1 MTIGGNLGKKNADG
15 RMFPILGDNVTVG
28 GGARL
33 LGPVD
38 IGDNC
43 TIGANSVVVS
53 DVPADCVVTGVPARI
68 IRRQGERVS
77 LLENKG

>member
-1 MTIGGNLGKKNADG
+1 MVMTRADG
-15 RMFPILGDNVTVG
+15 SHYPIIGDNVTVAG
-28 GGARL
+28 GVRVV
-33 LGPVD
+33 GPVD

-43 TIGANSVVVS
+43 TIGANSVVIS